1 VSAIAARLAAVTA
14 GLTPEKVA
22 LVIAVGFVLGTFPVL
37 GTATILCAIAALVF
51 RLNMPALQA
60 VGQIVTPA
68 QYALLLPLARLGARV
83 IGARSGIGGAVV
95 HAVTGWCCVCVPLG
109 IVLYVSL
116 VLLMRGWARRNMEV
130 LA

>member
-37 GTATILCAIAALVF
+37 GAATILCAIAALVF

-60 VGQIVTPA
+60 VNQIVTPA

-83 IGARSGIGGAVV
+83 IGARPGIGGAVV

-109 IVLYVSL
+109 VVLYVSL

>member
-1 VSAIAARLAAVTA
+1 MSAIAARLAAVTA

-60 VGQIVTPA
+60 VNQIVTPA

-83 IGARSGIGGAVV
+83 IGARPGIGGAVV

-109 IVLYVSL
+109 VVLYVSL
-116 VLLMRGWARRNMEV
+116 VFLMRGWARRNMEA